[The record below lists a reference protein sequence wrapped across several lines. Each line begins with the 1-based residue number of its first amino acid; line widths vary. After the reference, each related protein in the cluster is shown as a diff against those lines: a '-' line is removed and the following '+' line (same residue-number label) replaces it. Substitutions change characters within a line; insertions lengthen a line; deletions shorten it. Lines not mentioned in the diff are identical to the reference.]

1 MVCKDLGTWQTFLL
15 MTFHTLEMINSQLS
29 SETTCFWFENVR
41 RNDVIE
47 YGVMY
52 NYAVHQAFN
61 SDGWEG
67 GQEHTAMYHVSYANG
82 TLANTEGEVWMMF
95 NLMIHWS
102 CLTHSQYCSYNTG
115 DVRQ

>member
-1 MVCKDLGTWQTFLL
+1 

-61 SDGWEG
+61 RVKAGKEG
-67 GQEHTAMYHVSYANG
+67 RNTPPCTVSVM
-82 TLANTEGEVWMMF
+82 LIV
-95 NLMIHWS
+95 HWP
-102 CLTHSQYCSYNTG
+102 TQRDKYG
-115 DVRQ
+115 